1 MEDITIEELKSNDVV
16 RGLIINYRGDNDPVA
31 KLNEKVSEL
40 TKDLR
45 YYEFIDMNMDN
56 PWVRVIVFGDL

>member
-1 MEDITIEELKSNDVV
+1 MENITIEELKYNDVV
-16 RGLIINYRGDNDPVA
+16 RGLIMTYRGDNDPVA

-40 TKDLR
+40 TKGLR
-45 YYEFIDMNMDN
+45 YFEFIDMNMDN